1 MRLRVVLCHM
11 RPSARSEGT
20 ASHTHHV
27 RGSRHE
33 RAPTGRLLHEATPC
47 GRTARLLLLSCGHVV
62 PTLKTAMSRGD
73 GDGY

>member
-11 RPSARSEGT
+11 SPSARSEGT

-33 RAPTGRLLHEATPC
+33 RAPTGRLLDEATPC
-47 GRTARLLLLSCGHVV
+47 GRTARLLSLELLTRRPDLVD
-62 PTLKTAMSRGD
+62 AMSRGD

>member
-11 RPSARSEGT
+11 RPSARAEGT

-47 GRTARLLLLSCGHVV
+47 GRTARLRFAELLTRRPEV
-62 PTLKTAMSRGD
+62 KTSHDHEQG
-73 GDGY
+73 